1 MVHHES
7 DYRILYRDVD
17 SMGYL
22 YYARY
27 LELFELGRVDWM
39 RLEGFRYRDMEDQ
52 LGLGLPVTQATCR
65 YKMPLRYDDMAVIQT
80 QVVGWSSSTISFG
93 CEVRVKGEDSL
104 RASGEVELGCI
115 DLKTGRPG
123 RIPEGL
129 LELLETKLADKK
141 GRPNRL

>member
-7 DYRILYRDVD
+7 EYRILYRDVD

-22 YYARY
+22 YYGRY

-52 LGLGLPVTQATCR
+52 LGLGLPVSQAICR
-65 YKMPLRYDDMAVIQT
+65 YNKPLRYDDMAVIQT
-80 QVVGWSSSTISFG
+80 QVVGWSPATISFG
-93 CEVRVKGEDSL
+93 YEVRLKGEEAI
-104 RASGEVELGCI
+104 RATGEVELGCI
-115 DLKTGRPG
+115 DLQTGRPN

-129 LELLETKLADKK
+129 LGLLETKLAAKK
-141 GRPNRL
+141 GRPKRH

>member
-1 MVHHES
+1 MVHHQS

-65 YKMPLRYDDMAVIQT
+65 YKKPLRYDDMAVIQT
-80 QVVGWSSSTISFG
+80 RVVGWSPSTISFG
-93 CEVRVKGEDSL
+93 YEVRVEDVDTL
-104 RASGEVELGCI
+104 MASGEVELGCI
-115 DLKTGRPG
+115 DLKTGRPS

-129 LELLETKLADKK
+129 LELLKAKLADKK
-141 GRPNRL
+141 GRSKRL